1 MTDTPPTLLTATC
14 NACDA
19 LEVLTRVMLED
30 DRVDAELRRTTLLV
44 RQAIL
49 PLRLTLLREDA

>member
-1 MTDTPPTLLTATC
+1 MTATC

-19 LEVLTRVMLED
+19 LEVLTRIMLED
-30 DRVDAELRRTTLLV
+30 DRVDAEAQGHDAPRP

-49 PLRLTLLREDA
+49 GLRLTLLREEA